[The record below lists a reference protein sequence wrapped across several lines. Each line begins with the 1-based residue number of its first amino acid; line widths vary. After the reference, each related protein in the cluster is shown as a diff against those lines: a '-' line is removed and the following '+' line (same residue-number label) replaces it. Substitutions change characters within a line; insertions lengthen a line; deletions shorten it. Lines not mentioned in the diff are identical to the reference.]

1 MRTPSVVEGEIAAD
15 RVPRLG
21 HAGIGAEVDF
31 LVLDRPPEA
40 LNEDVVVPGALALHA
55 DGDLGSLQHLDEI
68 NRGELGGFKWS
79 LQHLDKG
86 GCGEYSKA
94 AFGSLRARCVAVTG
108 S

>member
-40 LNEDVVVPGALALHA
+40 LNEDVVALGALAIHA
-55 DGDLGSLQHLDEI
+55 DGDLGSLQHLDEV
-68 NRGELGGFKWS
+68 NRGEL
-79 LQHLDKG
+79 
-86 GCGEYSKA
+86 A
-94 AFGSLRARCVAVTG
+94 ALVGVENVRPAVAG
-108 S
+108 QRLL